1 MTGPTN
7 SGKTGPILEVRGLTV
22 DFLSDR
28 DPVRAVSGV
37 DFHVSHAETLC
48 ILGESG
54 SGKSVSTSAIM
65 GLIDTP
71 PGDIVAGRMFFEGR
85 DLAAMTEEER
95 RDINGRKIAMIFQDP
110 LAYLNPVHSIG
121 RQIAEVFEAHG
132 VASGA
137 DAKRRVVDLL
147 RRVGIPDPENRV
159 DQYPHQFSGGQ
170 RQRVMIAM
178 AIALQPSV
186 IIADEPTTALDVSVQ
201 AQILDLLRDLQAEY
215 GMALILIT
223 HDLEVAAS
231 MADRVMVM
239 KGGQI
244 VEEGEARTVFT
255 RPQHEYTQKLL
266 SALPHADDTDKH
278 RRSATVAGE
287 PILKVENIVKR
298 YTLSTGLFGAAKH
311 VHAVND
317 ISFQVNRGE
326 TVGIVGESGSGKS
339 SVARILLRLNEPTS
353 GRALY
358 KGDDI
363 FRMNER
369 ELLKLRRKMQMVFQ
383 DPYGSMNPRMDVRS
397 IISEPLRIHRDILPK
412 AQWNDRVVE
421 LLELVGLKAEHANRH
436 IHQFSGGQRQRIA
449 IARALA
455 SDPELIVCDEAVS
468 ALDVSI
474 QAQVIDLLAD
484 LRTRLGL
491 SYIFITHDL
500 PIVRHFADRIIVM
513 KQGEI
518 VEQGTTQALF
528 ANPQHSYTRSL
539 LNATPH
545 PKWETGAASQLS
557 VRVS

>member
-1 MTGPTN
+1 
-7 SGKTGPILEVRGLTV
+7 
-22 DFLSDR
+22 
-28 DPVRAVSGV
+28 
-37 DFHVSHAETLC
+37 
-48 ILGESG
+48 
-54 SGKSVSTSAIM
+54 
-65 GLIDTP
+65 
-71 PGDIVAGRMFFEGR
+71 
-85 DLAAMTEEER
+85 
-95 RDINGRKIAMIFQDP
+95 
-110 LAYLNPVHSIG
+110 
-121 RQIAEVFEAHG
+121 
-132 VASGA
+132 
-137 DAKRRVVDLL
+137 
-147 RRVGIPDPENRV
+147 
-159 DQYPHQFSGGQ
+159 
-170 RQRVMIAM
+170 MIAM
-178 AIALQPSV
+178 AIALQPAV

-201 AQILDLLRDLQAEY
+201 AQILELLRDLQAEY
-215 GMALILIT
+215 GMALVMIT

-239 KGGQI
+239 KGGRI
-244 VEEGEARTVFT
+244 VEEGYARDVFT
-255 RPQHEYTQKLL
+255 RPQHDYTRKLL
-266 SALPHADDTDKH
+266 SALPHGSDADKGH
-278 RRSATVAGE
+278 RRSGKSAGE
-287 PILKVENIVKR
+287 LLLTVENVVKR
-298 YTLSTGLFGAAKH
+298 YTLSSGLFGKKH
-311 VHAVND
+311 HVNAVNNV
-317 ISFQVNRGE
+317 SFEVAKGE

-339 SVARILLRLNEPTS
+339 SIARILLLLNEPTS
-353 GRALY
+353 GRAIY
-358 KGDDI
+358 RGEDI

-369 ELLKLRRKMQMVFQ
+369 ELLKLRRKVQMVFQ

-397 IISEPLRIHRDILPK
+397 IVSEPLRIHRDILPK
-412 AQWNDRVVE
+412 SQWNDRVVE

-528 ANPQHSYTRSL
+528 ASPQHSYTRSL

-545 PKWETGAASQLS
+545 PKWESGTVASLS
-557 VRVS
+557 ARVS

>member
-1 MTGPTN
+1 MTG
-7 SGKTGPILEVRGLTV
+7 KTAPILEVRGLTV

-28 DPVRAVSGV
+28 DPFRAVSAV
-37 DFHVSHAETLC
+37 DFHVSRGETLC

-85 DLAAMTEEER
+85 DLSTMSHEER

-110 LAYLNPVHSIG
+110 LAYLNPVHTIG
-121 RQIAEVFEAHG
+121 RQIAEVFEAHSI
-132 VASGA
+132 ASGA
-137 DAKRRVVDLL
+137 DARRRVMDLL
-147 RRVGIPDPENRV
+147 RRVGIPDPEHRI

-201 AQILDLLRDLQAEY
+201 AQILELLRDLQAEY

-239 KGGQI
+239 KGGRI
-244 VEEGEARTVFT
+244 VEEGEARSVFT
-255 RPQHEYTQKLL
+255 RPQHDYTRKLL
-266 SALPHADDTDKH
+266 SALPHADDADKGH
-278 RRSATVAGE
+278 RRSVTAAGE

-298 YTLSTGLFGAAKH
+298 YTLSTGLFGTGKH
-311 VHAVND
+311 VNAVNNV
-317 ISFQVNRGE
+317 SFEVGGGE

-513 KQGEI
+513 KHGEI

-528 ANPQHSYTRSL
+528 ANPQHPYTRTL

-545 PKWETGAASQLS
+545 PKWESGAEIPFSAK
-557 VRVS
+557 VS